1 MTTPVLLAA
10 IAPNWIGTARIPR
23 ALSLAGFEVSLL
35 ARQGSL
41 AEHSGYIAKLKLL
54 PPVFTP
60 LQWVLDF
67 AAMLKE
73 RPPRIVIP
81 CDDQAWIL
89 LQTVAHSSPRSS
101 CAGLPS

>member
-1 MTTPVLLAA
+1 MTTPVLLVA

-23 ALSLAGFEVSLL
+23 PLSLAGFEASLL

-41 AEHSGYIAKLKLL
+41 AEHSGYDTRLKRL
-54 PPVFTP
+54 PAVFTP

-67 AAMLKE
+67 AAIVKE
-73 RPPRIVIP
+73 RPPRLVIP

-89 LQTVAHSSPRSS
+89 SRS
-101 CAGLPS
+101 